1 MENYI
6 VRIYRRSEY
15 QPDSIIGLVEPVES
29 GEIQPFSTLSEL
41 TAILAGLS
49 MMMEETATKKL
60 CFESA

>member
-6 VRIYRRSEY
+6 VRIYRRSEI
-15 QPDSIIGLVEPVES
+15 QPDSIIGLVEPVEN

-49 MMMEETATKKL
+49 MMEETATKQL
-60 CFESA
+60 CCESA